1 MIGWIILAVVVIIVI
16 AVIAMYNGLVQA
28 RIKVD
33 NAWSQIDV
41 QLQRRFDLI
50 PNFVETVKGYM
61 THESETFEK
70 IAELRTAWANTDN
83 VSEKA
88 TLDNELSTALKTI
101 MAVSESYPELKANQN
116 FSELS
121 EELRNTENKISFSR
135 QFYNDTV
142 TMYNTKLEIFPSNII
157 AGMFNF
163 KARDLFEAENEEAKM
178 LKLILENNI
187 TIDFEREL
195 GFLPYSS
202 FFKRLF

>member
-1 MIGWIILAVVVIIVI
+1 MWIAIIIIVLLIIWIISI
-16 AVIAMYNGLVQA
+16 YNGLVTSKQ
-28 RIKVD
+28 KVD

-70 IAELRTAWANTDN
+70 IAASRTSWANSSS
-83 VSEKA
+83 VGEKA
-88 TLDNELSTALKTI
+88 KLDGELSGALKTI
-101 MAVSESYPELKANQN
+101 MAVSENYPELKANTN

-135 QFYNDTV
+135 QFYNDSV
-142 TMYNTKLEIFPSNII
+142 TMYNTKLELFPSNIV

-163 KARDLFEAENEEAKM
+163 
-178 LKLILENNI
+178 
-187 TIDFEREL
+187 TPREL
-195 GFLPYSS
+195 FAAESDEARKNVKVS
-202 FFKRLF
+202 FDK

>member
-1 MIGWIILAVVVIIVI
+1 MTIWIILGIVVVLII
-16 AVIAMYNGLVQA
+16 AVIGMYNSLVQSK
-28 RIKVD
+28 IKVD

-61 THESETFEK
+61 THEKETFEK
-70 IAELRTAWANTDN
+70 IASLRTSWANAN
-83 VSEKA
+83 SVSEKA
-88 TLDNELSTALKTI
+88 ELDNQLSTTLKTI
-101 MAVSESYPELKANQN
+101 MAVSENYPELKANQN

-142 TMYNTKLEIFPSNII
+142 TMYNTKLQVFPSNII

-163 KARDLFEAENEEAKM
+163 KARDLFKAESDEARRNVKV
-178 LKLILENNI
+178 
-187 TIDFEREL
+187 DFETIT
-195 GFLPYSS
+195 
-202 FFKRLF
+202 K

>member
-1 MIGWIILAVVVIIVI
+1 MTIWIILGIVVVLII
-16 AVIAMYNGLVQA
+16 AVIGMYNSLVQSK
-28 RIKVD
+28 IKVD

-61 THESETFEK
+61 THEKETFEK
-70 IAELRTAWANTDN
+70 IASLRTSWANAN
-83 VSEKA
+83 SVSEKA
-88 TLDNELSTALKTI
+88 ELDNQLSTTLKTI
-101 MAVSESYPELKANQN
+101 MAVSENYPELKANQN

-142 TMYNTKLEIFPSNII
+142 TMYNTKIQVFPSNII

-163 KARDLFEAENEEAKM
+163 KVRDLFKAESDEARRNVKVDFG
-178 LKLILENNI
+178 NNN
-187 TIDFEREL
+187 
-195 GFLPYSS
+195 
-202 FFKRLF
+202 

>member
-1 MIGWIILAVVVIIVI
+1 MTIWIILGIVVVLII
-16 AVIAMYNGLVQA
+16 AVIGMYNSLVQSK
-28 RIKVD
+28 IKVD

-61 THESETFEK
+61 THEKETFEK
-70 IAELRTAWANTDN
+70 IASLRTSWANAN
-83 VSEKA
+83 SVSEKA
-88 TLDNELSTALKTI
+88 ELDNQLSTTLKTI
-101 MAVSESYPELKANQN
+101 MAVSENYPELKANQN

-142 TMYNTKLEIFPSNII
+142 TMYNTKLQVFPSNII

-163 KARDLFEAENEEAKM
+163 KAGDLFKAESDEARRNVKVDFG
-178 LKLILENNI
+178 NNN
-187 TIDFEREL
+187 
-195 GFLPYSS
+195 
-202 FFKRLF
+202 

>member
-1 MIGWIILAVVVIIVI
+1 MKCKGGISMLIALIIIVLLVVWIISI
-16 AVIAMYNGLVQA
+16 YNGLIKSRQ
-28 RIKVD
+28 KVD

-70 IAELRTAWANTDN
+70 ITALRTSWANSTT
-83 VSEKA
+83 VEEKA
-88 TLDNELSTALKTI
+88 KLDGELSGALKTI
-101 MAVSESYPELKANQN
+101 MAVSENYPELKANQN

-135 QFYNDTV
+135 QFYNDSV
-142 TMYNTKLEIFPSNII
+142 TMYNTKLELFPSNIV

-163 KARDLFEAENEEAKM
+163 QKRDLFAAESEEARKNV
-178 LKLILENNI
+178 KV
-187 TIDFEREL
+187 DFN
-195 GFLPYSS
+195 
-202 FFKRLF
+202 K